1 MDKDSFLG
9 LIVHMMRENPDW
21 TPDVFSAVAQGS
33 KEAIG
38 ALRRECGTVNSAMLA
53 SLSLST
59 SKRLSPGMRRS
70 LEDMVLKAMPK
81 IPAPVEQDFIDAVAE
96 SRQGSEPCPN

>member
-38 ALRRECGTVNSAMLA
+38 SLRRECGTAHNAALSALA
-53 SLSLST
+53 LST
-59 SKRLSPGMRRS
+59 SKRLSSGMRQS
-70 LEDMVLKAMPK
+70 LEDTVLAAIPK
-81 IPAPVEQDFIDAVAE
+81 NSAPIEQEFKDAVAA
-96 SRQGSEPCPN
+96 SRQGDDQCPS

>member
-38 ALRRECGTVNSAMLA
+38 ALRREYGTVNNAMLA

-59 SKRLSPGMRRS
+59 SKRLSSDMRQS
-70 LEDMVLKAMPK
+70 LEDMVLRAMPK
-81 IPAPVEQDFIDAVAE
+81 IPAPIEQDFIDAIAA
-96 SRQGSEPCPN
+96 SRQGVEP